1 MTTSAAPT
9 ADLEER
15 LDRMAL
21 QLEELTVEM
30 RLQREQR
37 EKWQEL
43 GHDLAFIGQG
53 AMASVSRELED
64 LSSAVTVEDAVAFLR
79 HLAMRLPT
87 LEASLTQL
95 ESLAEL
101 ADELSH
107 ISGGAISMLTERLAE
122 LQAAGYLDFARSGV
136 GVVDRV
142 VRSFSEDD
150 VDALG
155 DNIVLILETV
165 KEMTQPEVMTML
177 RRTVSEL
184 PPPPAEPPSLLT
196 LLKDLRT
203 PEVRR
208 GLSRLTALLRSLG
221 DMAPAAVPAT
231 TTDRAGRP

>member
-1 MTTSAAPT
+1 MSATTTS

-53 AMASVSRELED
+53 AMTSVSRELEG
-64 LSSAVTVEDAVAFLR
+64 LSSAVTVEDAVSFLR
-79 HLAMRLPT
+79 QLALRLPT

-101 ADELSH
+101 SDELAR
-107 ISGGAISMLTERLAE
+107 ISGGAMGMLTERLAE

-208 GLSRLTALLRSLG
+208 GLSRLTSLLRSLG
-221 DMAPAAVPAT
+221 DLAPAGT
-231 TTDRAGRP
+231 TSTAPRS